1 MNICPNI
8 CKLLDTLKVQGYISR
23 PANYELKDYLLGK
36 FKILNDITIN
46 DINGICEEIRK
57 FYGSNEAL
65 SDEWLTGE
73 FKEKAPEII
82 AAIIVD
88 EILMK
93 MDGRSDETA
102 FKLLILIHDRLM
114 FTQAN

>member
-1 MNICPNI
+1 ME
-8 CKLLDTLKVQGYISR
+8 TQGYISR
-23 PANYELKDYLLGK
+23 PANSVMKEYLLDK
-36 FKILNDITIN
+36 FKRIN
-46 DINGICEEIRK
+46 DIRTNDIDDIGKEIRK
-57 FYGSNEAL
+57 FDSSKEILG
-65 SDEWLTGE
+65 DEWLTGE

-93 MDGRSDETA
+93 MDGRSDEAA

-114 FTQAN
+114 LTQAN